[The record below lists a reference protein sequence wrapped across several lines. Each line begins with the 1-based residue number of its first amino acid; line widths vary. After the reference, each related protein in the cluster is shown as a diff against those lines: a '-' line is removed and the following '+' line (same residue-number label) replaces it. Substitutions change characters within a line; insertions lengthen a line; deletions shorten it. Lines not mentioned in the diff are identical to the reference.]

1 MSDTPSRGPS
11 TFTLTVSGVISILGL
26 LGAGV
31 TSYTDVK
38 SEIAVLRRG
47 AEEQAR
53 VNARVSDD
61 VRESRTELRESL
73 GRIDGKVDRIIEI
86 LPYVRKHP

>member
-1 MSDTPSRGPS
+1 MSDSPRNGPS
-11 TFTLTVSGVISILGL
+11 TFSITIGGIISFLGL

-31 TSYTDVK
+31 TSYTEVK

-47 AEEQAR
+47 AEEQGR
-53 VNARVSDD
+53 INSRVSDD

-73 GRIDGKVDRIIEI
+73 GRIDQKVDRIIEH
-86 LPYVRKHP
+86 LPYVRNK